1 MVLATITGLFTLLAV
16 GYYSKKIL
24 KDFSNQYKPLLEHRF
39 SMELANLSEVDP
51 EEKTEIDQ
59 VLPQQLH
66 TQDSSPVSLAIVD
79 LEKPHKTETLT
90 GDSLENQKLVSL
102 LKPDSQQR
110 MPHFK
115 PYSNPTDDSVK
126 QPVQTTLSEIEL
138 TESIPDNTEKSF
150 PTFSENPL
158 LRPHLH
164 EQQLDLYSLEHQT
177 ELSLKAADAAY
188 LLFIDCSSN
197 RAPIENPEE
206 HNHLL
211 TQYRRLI
218 NLVINIYGGNLELL
232 ASGDIRVMFDDQDI
246 NDNHGVQAL
255 CAAKLF
261 NQLYKYYNHRQIT
274 RMQPTLNI
282 QLSLVR
288 GNRAKIELL
297 REEAHFL
304 TCTTVSNE
312 LISHTPLSEVQALKE
327 TLLDNAQTERQD
339 EDKILILSLNASYQE
354 LLERQ
359 ARHLAKTI

>member
-1 MVLATITGLFTLLAV
+1 
-16 GYYSKKIL
+16 
-24 KDFSNQYKPLLEHRF
+24 
-39 SMELANLSEVDP
+39 
-51 EEKTEIDQ
+51 
-59 VLPQQLH
+59 
-66 TQDSSPVSLAIVD
+66 
-79 LEKPHKTETLT
+79 
-90 GDSLENQKLVSL
+90 
-102 LKPDSQQR
+102 
-110 MPHFK
+110 
-115 PYSNPTDDSVK
+115 
-126 QPVQTTLSEIEL
+126 
-138 TESIPDNTEKSF
+138 
-150 PTFSENPL
+150 
-158 LRPHLH
+158 
-164 EQQLDLYSLEHQT
+164 
-177 ELSLKAADAAY
+177 
-188 LLFIDCSSN
+188 
-197 RAPIENPEE
+197 
-206 HNHLL
+206 
-211 TQYRRLI
+211 
-218 NLVINIYGGNLELL
+218 LVINISGGNLELL